1 MNLSKTYK
9 VLYAA
14 QFSLGPQ
21 PEASE
26 LHIRQKSQRDY
37 YALTGSELRKLRQKS
52 DKTCSSLWSRVH
64 TIHPPPT
71 ITKNMVPV
79 IEIRI
84 QSEHDP

>member
-1 MNLSKTYK
+1 MQPNS
-9 VLYAA
+9 V
-14 QFSLGPQ
+14 LGPNLR
-21 PEASE
+21 P
-26 LHIRQKSQRDY
+26 LNYIIRQKSQRDY